1 MKRNVFEI
9 MGVVTGNRKMFHSA
23 VVTSSL
29 QVGTGWL
36 SLVSS
41 LAPDMVSQSRVMKC
55 GGRRYM
61 RGVKLILV
69 AKS

>member
-1 MKRNVFEI
+1 
-9 MGVVTGNRKMFHSA
+9 MFHSA

-29 QVGTGWL
+29 QVGAGWL

-41 LAPDMVSQSRVMKC
+41 SAPDTVSQSRVMKC

-61 RGVKLILV
+61 REIKLLLV
-69 AKS
+69 AKR